1 MRKIQL
7 MFAFIV
13 LLICF
18 VGCTEDDVVESA
30 QNQKMYVTGGEEG
43 ADDKDSTK
51 D

>member
-7 MFAFIV
+7 MFTFIV

-30 QNQKMYVTGGEEG
+30 QNQKMYVNGGEEG
-43 ADDKDSTK
+43 DQELDSER

>member
-7 MFAFIV
+7 MFAFMV

-18 VGCTEDDVVESA
+18 IGCTDDDVVESA
-30 QNQKMYVTGGEEG
+30 QHQKVFVDGGEEG
-43 ADDKDSTK
+43 DQELDSER

>member
-18 VGCTEDDVVESA
+18 IGCTEDDVVESA
-30 QNQKMYVTGGEEG
+30 QNQKVYANGGEEG